1 LKNTSINKTEI
12 KRKEAGVRK
21 WIPAFYKLK
30 IAPYARYFL
39 ERGLHKYIE
48 ILSERTAIWS

>member
-1 LKNTSINKTEI
+1 MTWLNSHKTGKKTSWCPEKDT
-12 KRKEAGVRK
+12 G
-21 WIPAFYKLK
+21 FYKLK

>member
-1 LKNTSINKTEI
+1 MDTS
-12 KRKEAGVRK
+12 
-21 WIPAFYKLK
+21 FYKLK
-30 IAPYARYFL
+30 IAPYAGYFL